1 MSSPRMSRFSRA
13 LGVLAV
19 VWLAAVP
26 AGEGRADP
34 AEAERVRGAIEDAL
48 GSVQWPWKAG
58 GEITVNE
65 IGGAYHVIVPNVTLD
80 PGQAFEAQSMGIFSL
95 GDVSIIAK
103 PLADDRYHVDIT
115 IPNRMSF
122 REPGGDVAAL
132 ITIGKQRFEGVWVP
146 AFETFIEADAAY
158 QDIWLTVPGSQP
170 MMTLAALTMRVAME
184 EIAPGSWSGPSVSK
198 FSQLR
203 FEVPESGERLR
214 IGEFEVRAYVD
225 ALRLGDWSRFMREMT
240 GMIEQLQAQAG
251 AAELDPAALLALLT
265 DMPRLFSGVWSDM
278 TISNL
283 TAQDADGARVFNMD
297 RMAMYFGVNGV
308 DQDRA
313 GAQFRYE
320 HSGLDV
326 AALEGV
332 TKRVVPGD
340 MTLEIEAV
348 DLPTQALWEGIIEVI
363 KSSAEMPPGLIQMM
377 LLQRVTE
384 AVFAASSGLNITK
397 LNFDAPGINITCTGG
412 IKADGESMHGVTGQ
426 FDATVRGLD
435 TMIAEMSNAPEDEN
449 AIQIASALSLMQALG
464 AAEPDQDGVS
474 VRRYLLTIGADG
486 QVLLNGNDLQAM
498 LGPMMGQP
506 AAP

>member
-1 MSSPRMSRFSRA
+1 MSSPRMSRLSRA

-65 IGGAYHVIVPNVTLD
+65 IGGAYHVIIPNVTLD

-103 PLADDRYHVDIT
+103 PLADDRYHVDVT

-203 FEVPESGERLR
+203 FEVPESGERFS

-225 ALRLGDWSRFMREMT
+225 AMRLGDWSRFIREIT
-240 GMIEQLQAQAG
+240 GTIEQLQAQAG
-251 AAELDPAALLALLT
+251 AAQLDPMALLALLT

-332 TKRVVPGD
+332 TKRVVPSD
-340 MTLEIEAV
+340 VMIEIEAV

-377 LLQRVTE
+377 LLQRVTD
-384 AVFAASSGLNITK
+384 AVFAASSGL
-397 LNFDAPGINITCTGG
+397 NITCTGG
-412 IKADGESMHGVTGQ
+412 IKADGESIHGVTGQ

-449 AIQIASALSLMQALG
+449 AMQIAGALSMMQALG
-464 AAEPDQDGVS
+464 ATELDQDGVS